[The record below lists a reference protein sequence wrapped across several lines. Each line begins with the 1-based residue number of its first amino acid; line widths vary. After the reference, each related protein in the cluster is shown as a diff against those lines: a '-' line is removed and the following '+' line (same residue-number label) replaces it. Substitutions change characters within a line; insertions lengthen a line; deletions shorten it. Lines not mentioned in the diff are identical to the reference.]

1 MATRG
6 TPLQQAL
13 RDEAKKL
20 REDAKSYRA
29 IARELSISHHTAKKY
44 SGVIKPQIVRG

>member
-6 TPLQQAL
+6 TPLQQAT

-20 REDAKSYRA
+20 REDAKSYRE
-29 IARELSISHHTAKKY
+29 IARELGLSHHTAKKY
-44 SGVIKPQIVRG
+44 TQQVCPKR

>member
-6 TPLQQAL
+6 TPLPQAL

-20 REDAKSYRA
+20 REDDRSYRA
-29 IARELSISHHTAKKY
+29 IARELGIDHHTAKKY
-44 SGVIKPQIVRG
+44 TQQVSPKR